1 MGGQVS
7 VIEDSSLLSRFDLG
21 LLKIEKACALIS
33 GLAIFSLMFLAA
45 YSVTGR
51 KFFNSPLA
59 GYVDYIEAAMPII
72 AIMGVSYVQRDGS
85 HIRMDL
91 FVSLLKGRSLWMFEL
106 ISVILIFILIT
117 SLTWGAWLHFD
128 RSFDCARPFCS
139 RDSSIDIGI
148 PIWPSKLVVPFA
160 FSVLA
165 LRLIL
170 QGIGYSRALFLGLEK
185 PALLIERSNG
195 KYYNRSMGERRNA
208 SSRFRRDASSFCCW
222 SSRLFGT
229 CLATLERV

>member
-1 MGGQVS
+1 MAGQVA
-7 VIEDSSLLSRFDLG
+7 VIEDGHLLSCLDRY
-21 LLKIEKACALIS
+21 LLKLEKFCALIS
-33 GLAIFSLMFLAA
+33 GLAILSLMFLAV

-85 HIRMDL
+85 HIRMDI
-91 FVSLLKGRSLWMFEL
+91 FVSFLRGRALWLFEL
-106 ISVILIFILIT
+106 LSIVLILVLILA
-117 SLTWGAWLHFD
+117 LTWGAWMHFD

-139 RDSSIDIGI
+139 RDSSIDIGL

-165 LRLIL
+165 LRLFL
-170 QGIGYSRALFLGLEK
+170 QAIGYTRALVLGLDQPSAVPLVLSASQQAKLETD
-185 PALLIERSNG
+185 AIDRS
-195 KYYNRSMGERRNA
+195 S
-208 SSRFRRDASSFCCW
+208 
-222 SSRLFGT
+222 
-229 CLATLERV
+229 

>member
-7 VIEDSSLLSRFDLG
+7 VIEDSSLLSRLDVG

-106 ISVILIFILIT
+106 ISVILIFILIR
-117 SLTWGAWLHFD
+117 LLHGV
-128 RSFDCARPFCS
+128 PGYT
-139 RDSSIDIGI
+139 SIDLLIAHARFAVGI
-148 PIWPSKLVVPFA
+148 A
-160 FSVLA
+160 Q
-165 LRLIL
+165 LIL
-170 QGIGYSRALFLGLEK
+170 GYQFGHQNWLFR
-185 PALLIERSNG
+185 LLFQ
-195 KYYNRSMGERRNA
+195 Y
-208 SSRFRRDASSFCCW
+208 
-222 SSRLFGT
+222 
-229 CLATLERV
+229 